1 MPGRLCSGSICIH
14 HGASKQCSEITQR
27 CWGSLIRPMLL
38 EAHEELTGIIQM
50 QPLSCACAS
59 MVAANRVS
67 KPRWVCMPFV
77 SYESVPV
84 YNLPDL
90 SSGFCV
96 SSRPPMD
103 LWTHASLQ
111 TGTLLNLDTT
121 KQAQKCERRLAASFH
136 TLTRCGL
143 AGLMPLLPANG
154 CPLCLECL

>member
-1 MPGRLCSGSICIH
+1 
-14 HGASKQCSEITQR
+14 
-27 CWGSLIRPMLL
+27 MLL
-38 EAHEELTGIIQM
+38 EAHEELTSIIRM

-59 MVAANRVS
+59 VVAANRVS

-77 SYESVPV
+77 SYELVSV
-84 YNLPDL
+84 YKLPDL

-111 TGTLLNLDTT
+111 TGTLLNFDTT
-121 KQAQKCERRLAASFH
+121 KKARKCERRLAASFH

-143 AGLMPLLPANG
+143 AGLMPLLPGKWLPIVPRMLMKGLLRAKQTN
-154 CPLCLECL
+154 